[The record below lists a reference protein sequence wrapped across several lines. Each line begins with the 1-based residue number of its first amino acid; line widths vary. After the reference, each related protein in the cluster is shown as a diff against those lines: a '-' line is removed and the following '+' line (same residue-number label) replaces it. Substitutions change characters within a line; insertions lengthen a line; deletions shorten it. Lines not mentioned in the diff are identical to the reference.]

1 MADRYQVSGMNLA
14 AGGGKGIQERVAV
27 VEADMIGRRSPAGQR
42 IDIRKDLGTE
52 GHMFLES
59 RPCCRRICPPVVL
72 AYAPHRFTLDALLKR
87 VPKCR

>member
-1 MADRYQVSGMNLA
+1 MAGRYQMPEVDLA
-14 AGGGKGIQERVAV
+14 VGGKGIQGWVAV
-27 VEADMIGRRSPAGQR
+27 AEADMIGRRIQAGQK

-59 RPCCRRICPPVVL
+59 RPCCRWICRPVLL
-72 AYAPHRFTLDALLKR
+72 AFTPHRFTLDALLKR